1 MSTDARPHTPPG
13 LLARLVERSSTAGS
27 AGMLLSVAL
36 VLAVAGGSSWL
47 LTPDAFTQR
56 MPGDDALGTP
66 ALGNLKAARDYDVH
80 DAEATRELRDAAVA
94 AELPV
99 FDWDEGA
106 AEEAA
111 GRIRDAFRFM
121 RETVARHGPE
131 TRRREAVADTRK
143 VVSDQRSAFEARLGM
158 RVSDDDFAALSE
170 GRFAEAIDGELV
182 ALVDHGLSGKVL
194 MDRRRLAMARARGVV
209 SRTIRRGVPQGEQ
222 ELLDLGTIRDL
233 DDARADVER
242 AAAGLPSSLPAA
254 QRVAL
259 AHLALG
265 LTRPT
270 LVFDLAETA
279 LRQRSAAERVKPVV
293 VHVKRG
299 EKIIGDGEVIEKR
312 HLLIFRGIREQTQG
326 RDVLQVRLGAATL
339 IAALLILLWRHA
351 RRHVPRFRP
360 KLRDGVLLAAATLA
374 TVGLAA
380 AGLAVG
386 DALHDRFPR
395 LSPEAFFYL
404 VPFAAGAAIVRSVL
418 SAEVALL
425 FGVASSG
432 LVGLI
437 AGNSLFFTL
446 HVLLTSVMASGLVA
460 RTRDRAGLF
469 KVGAAVGALG
479 SLLVLATHLFT
490 GRGLAG
496 ALAPVLAAALSG
508 SVLLPVFTT
517 GILPLVEWVFGYV
530 TDLKLLELANLNHP
544 ALKDLIVQA
553 PGTYHH
559 SVIMGSLVEAAAEA
573 IGANPLLARVCAY
586 YHDLGKTRSPLYFSE
601 NQRREN
607 LHEELAPSMSALIV
621 KRHVDDGV
629 ELARH
634 WRLPPA
640 VADAIPQHH
649 GTRHV
654 SFFWAKAQ
662 QRAKD
667 GGEQESAAGEDVFR
681 YAGPKPQTRETALV
695 MIADACEASVRSLPE
710 VFTDRVRE
718 LVHKRI
724 NEIFSEGQLDECEL
738 TLKDLNAIAGAM
750 VRALEAVYHR
760 RPEYPGRPPG
770 AGPGPAEAVPQLQ
783 LAPPAGPSREG
794 GSAAAIK
801 LVTGE
806 RRRS

>member
-1 MSTDARPHTPPG
+1 MSETSPG
-13 LLARLVERSSTAGS
+13 LLARLLERSSSASAAGV
-27 AGMLLSVAL
+27 LLAVAL
-36 VLAVAGGSSWL
+36 VLVIAGTSSWL
-47 LTPDAFTQR
+47 LTPGAFTQR

-66 ALGNLKAARDYDVH
+66 ALGNFKAARDYDIL
-80 DAEATRELRDAAVA
+80 DPEATREHRDAAVA

-106 AEEAA
+106 AGEAA
-111 GRIRDAFRFM
+111 GRIRDAFGFM
-121 RETVARHGPE
+121 RDAAATARPGE
-131 TRRREAVADTRK
+131 ARRREAAVDVRK
-143 VVSDQRSAFEARLGM
+143 ALFGQRGSFEARLGI
-158 RVSDDDFAALSE
+158 RTSDEVFATLVES
-170 GRFAEAIDGELV
+170 RFAEPVEAELV
-182 ALVDHGLSGKVL
+182 ALASHGLTGKVL
-194 MDRRRLAMARARGVV
+194 MDRRRLATSRARGVV
-209 SRTIRRGVPQGEQ
+209 SRTIRNGMPQGEQ
-222 ELLDLGTIRDL
+222 EILDLGSIRDL
-233 DDARADVER
+233 DDARVDVER
-242 AAAGLPSSLPAA
+242 AAAALPSTLPAPL
-254 QRVAL
+254 RLAL
-259 AHLALG
+259 GHLALG

-279 LRQRSAAERVKPVV
+279 LRQRDAAERVKPVV

-299 EKIIGDGEVIEKR
+299 EKIVGDGEVIERR
-312 HLLIFRGIREQTQG
+312 HLLIFRGIREQTQV
-326 RDVLQVRLGAATL
+326 RDVVQVRLGAAAL
-339 IAALLILLWRHA
+339 IAALLLLLWRHA
-351 RRHVPRFRP
+351 RRRVPALRP
-360 KLRDGVLLAAATLA
+360 STRDGVLLAAATLA

-386 DALHDRFPR
+386 DALHDRFAR

-404 VPFAAGAAIVRSVL
+404 VPFAVGATVIRSVL
-418 SAEVALL
+418 SAETALL
-425 FGVASSG
+425 FGVASGG

-437 AGNSLFFTL
+437 AGNSLFLAL
-446 HVLLTSVMASGLVA
+446 HAMLTSVMAAGLVA

-479 SLLVLATHLFT
+479 AFLVLATHLFT
-490 GRGLAG
+490 GRGFG
-496 ALAPVLAAALSG
+496 DALAPAAAAALSG
-508 SVLLPVFTT
+508 SVLLPVLTA
-517 GILPLVEWVFGYV
+517 GILPLVEWIFGYV

-586 YHDLGKTRSPLYFSE
+586 YHDVGKIRNPIYFSE
-601 NQRREN
+601 NQRSDN
-607 LHEELAPSMSALIV
+607 PHEELAPSMSALIV
-621 KRHVDDGV
+621 KRHVLDGI

-634 WRLPPA
+634 WRLPSA

-649 GTRHV
+649 GTRRV

-667 GGEQESAAGEDVFR
+667 AGEQASALDDSVFR
-681 YAGPKPQTRETALV
+681 YPGPKPQRRETALV

-710 VFTDRVRE
+710 FSTEQLRE
-718 LVHKRI
+718 LVQRRI

-738 TLKDLNAIAGAM
+738 TLKDLNGIAAAM
-750 VRALEAVYHR
+750 ARALEAVYHR
-760 RPEYPGRPPG
+760 RPEYPGRPSG
-770 AGPGPAEAVPQLQ
+770 AATEPAEAMPQLQ
-783 LAPPAGPSREG
+783 
-794 GSAAAIK
+794 